1 MLKIF
6 PELAIDFYKLSHRAA
21 YPKETENTVSTW
33 TPRAS
38 KLAGINEV
46 VVAGNQMFCQGVLIE
61 LWDEMFFKQPKHEV
75 VARFERYVKNCLF
88 DNKPFSDHIA
98 ALHDLG
104 YLPIEIKALPEG
116 TVVPI
121 RTPVLTIE
129 ATHKDFYWLPTYLET
144 QLSSELWPVYTA
156 ATISH
161 NSRITLET
169 WQLRT
174 GGPADFVS
182 WQSHDFSMRGMM
194 GLYAGSLTGLG
205 HLLSFY
211 GTDTVTAI
219 MAAEQFYKADMTKG
233 IIGGSVNALEH
244 STQMTN
250 IEVKLSE
257 MMDKD
262 PVDAEIAVILQQI
275 TETYPTGILSI
286 VMDTNDYFGVIRA
299 LGRPEVKA
307 AIMKREGKLVC
318 RPDSGDPFLIL
329 TGNPNGKSED
339 EKLGTMNLLW
349 EIFGGTTNALGYR
362 ELDPHIGTI
371 YGDSITLSLQEKIS
385 AKLAEMKFAST
396 NVVYGL
402 GSFTFQY
409 VTRDTFGH
417 ALKAVWMLRNGL
429 QFKVA
434 KNPKTD
440 DGVKKSQRG
449 CVAVFKDHEGKIKWM
464 DGLSYEQS
472 QKYEGNLLTT
482 IFKNGKM
489 VVYEDLE
496 TIRSRL
502 AKHTQMRVNERL
514 SKDAA

>member
-6 PELAIDFYKLSHRAA
+6 PELAIDWYKNAHRPA
-21 YPKETENTVSTW
+21 YPKGTQNTVSTW
-33 TPRAS
+33 TARAT
-38 KLAGINEV
+38 KIKGINEV

-88 DNKPFSDHIA
+88 DNKPFSEHIA
-98 ALHDLG
+98 ALHDVG

-121 RTPVLTIE
+121 RTPMLTIE
-129 ATHKDFYWLPTYLET
+129 ATMDEFYWLPTYLET

-161 NSRITLET
+161 NSRKTLEY
-169 WQLRT
+169 WQVKT
-174 GGPADFVS
+174 GGPPDFVS

-194 GLYAGSLTGLG
+194 GLYAGALTGLG
-205 HLLSFY
+205 HLLSFF

-219 MAAEQFYKADMTKG
+219 MASEQFYKADMEKG

-244 STQMTN
+244 STQMTC
-250 IEVKLSE
+250 IEVRLSE
-257 MMDKD
+257 MLDNKD
-262 PVDAEIAVILQQI
+262 PVDAEIDVILQQI
-275 TETYPTGILSI
+275 TEIYKTGIISI
-286 VMDTNDYFGVIRA
+286 VMDTNDYFRVIRA
-299 LGRPEVKA
+299 LGRPAVKA
-307 AIMKREGKLVC
+307 AIMAREGKLVC

-329 TGNPNGKSED
+329 TGNPDASGD
-339 EKLGTMNLLW
+339 EKLGTMNILW
-349 EIFGGTTNALGYR
+349 EIFGGTENSLKFK
-362 ELDPHIGTI
+362 ELDSHIGAI

-385 AKLAEMKFAST
+385 QKLFDMQYAST

-409 VTRDTFGH
+409 NTRDTFGH
-417 ALKAVWMLRNGL
+417 AMKTVWTLRNGV

-440 DGVKKSQRG
+440 DGTKRSQRG
-449 CVAVFKDHEGKIKWM
+449 CVAVFRKPDDTIGWL
-464 DGLSYEQS
+464 DGLSYEQA
-472 QKYEGNLLTT
+472 QNYPGNLLTT

-489 VVYEDLE
+489 VVYEELNV
-496 TIRSRL
+496 IRERL
-502 AKHTQMRVNERL
+502 ALHTKKRVLERL
-514 SKDAA
+514 AG